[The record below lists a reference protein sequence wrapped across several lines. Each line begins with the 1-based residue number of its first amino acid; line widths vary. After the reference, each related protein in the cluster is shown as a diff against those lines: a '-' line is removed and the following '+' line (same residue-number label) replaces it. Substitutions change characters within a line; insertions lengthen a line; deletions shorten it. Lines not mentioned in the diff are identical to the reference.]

1 MLRFVSETSA
11 TVWAETDQRCTVEI
25 LGRSATTFCV
35 AGHHYALVVI
45 DDLPRASSLEY
56 DVRVDGETRWP
67 LPGSTLPPS
76 RIRTVGSASP
86 RRIIYGSC
94 RSAAP
99 HEPPW
104 SLQLELDPRG
114 RGVDALY
121 TYALSMLDRP
131 PEEWPDLAVFLGD
144 QIYADESSP
153 KTRERVAEVR
163 AGVAER
169 DPDSVPPPEIVGGF
183 EQYTWL
189 YQESWSKEMERWFFS
204 NVPSVMVFDDH
215 ETIDDWNISSAWETE
230 INKKPWWKDHVIGGL
245 MTYWIYQHLGN
256 LSPEVI
262 KAEGLLE
269 SLLGV
274 SDGEQRLREWAL
286 RWDELTSSPDHYR
299 FSFVRDIG
307 RVRLV
312 MIDSRNARV
321 LEPRKRRMIDA
332 EEWDWIT
339 DVCRA
344 ADIDHLL
351 IGTSLPL
358 FVPIGLHDLQVWSE
372 RICDGAWGRVGRKFG
387 EWLRVKADMEDWA
400 AFNRSFDELAAL
412 LGDIASA
419 SEGGHGPATI
429 SVLSGDIHFSF
440 AAEIQYPASGPSAS
454 RVHQLVSS
462 PIRNALLG
470 PERMA
475 MRLGTSVVARS
486 VGRVLR
492 RLVGR
497 RRPQMSWQ
505 IDLGPVFANSL
516 GQLSFDGR
524 AATLL
529 VLQARPHTDNVL
541 PAFDEV
547 IEFDLVAGARAHAGI
562 SVRTPRRASDSTR

>member
-11 TVWAETDQRCTVEI
+11 TVWVETDQRCTVEI
-25 LGRSATTFCV
+25 LGRSTATFCI

-45 DDLPRASSLEY
+45 EDLPRAASVEY
-56 DVRVDGETRWP
+56 DVRLDGDLRWP
-67 LPGSTLPPS
+67 APDSTLPRS
-76 RIRTVGSASP
+76 RIRTLGDAGSS
-86 RRIIYGSC
+86 RVVFGSC

-104 SLQLELDPRG
+104 SLQLEIDPRG

-131 PEEWPDLAVFLGD
+131 PQEWPELAVFLGD

-163 AGVAER
+163 AADAER

-189 YQESWSKEMERWFFS
+189 YHESWSQEIERWFFS

-215 ETIDDWNISSAWETE
+215 ETIDDWNISAAWETE
-230 INKKPWWKDHVIGGL
+230 INKNAWWKDHVIGGL

-262 KAEGLLE
+262 KAEGLLD
-269 SLLGV
+269 SLLEV
-274 SDGEQRLREWAL
+274 SDGEQRLREWAV
-286 RWDELTSSPDHYR
+286 RSEEFTSGPDHYR

-321 LEPRKRRMIDA
+321 LEPRMRQMVDT
-332 EEWDWIT
+332 EEWEWVT
-339 DVCRA
+339 DACRA
-344 ADIDHLL
+344 ADVDHLL

-400 AFNRSFDELAAL
+400 AFNRSFNDLVAL
-412 LGDIASA
+412 LGDIASE
-419 SEGGHGPATI
+419 SEDGHGPATI

-440 AAEIQYPASGPSAS
+440 AAEIQYPGSGPSAS

-470 PERMA
+470 PERIA
-475 MRLGTSVVARS
+475 MRLGTSALARS

-492 RLVGR
+492 RSVGR
-497 RRPQMSWQ
+497 RRPEVTWRV
-505 IDLGPVFANSL
+505 DLGPVFANCL
-516 GQLSFDGR
+516 GQLSFDRR
-524 AATLL
+524 AATML
-529 VLQARPHTDNVL
+529 VLQARSHTDNER
-541 PAFDEV
+541 PSFDEL
-547 IEFDLVAGARAHAGI
+547 IEFDLVAGARAYGI